1 MKISQFK
8 TLKSN
13 SKSNTKFDSSKM
25 SGKPSTYKQCAT
37 VAGFVL
43 DSFVKL
49 AFDEDPRVD
58 ESESIVKSFN
68 WKVRGRITR
77 VLLDDAKFDS
87 DACQA
92 YFQNKDKAI
101 TKKHAVKVCKAFKDH
116 NKEAD
121 RIDEFLKAVPT
132 KV

>member
-8 TLKSN
+8 TLKQ
-13 SKSNTKFDSSKM
+13 KSSTKFDAKKL

-49 AFDEDPRVD
+49 AFDEDPRVG
-58 ESESIVKSFN
+58 ESESTIKSFN
-68 WKVRGRITR
+68 WKVRGRISR

-101 TKKHAVKVCKAFKDH
+101 SKKHVVKVCKAFKTY
-116 NKEAD
+116 NKESD
-121 RIDEFLKAVPT
+121 PIDKFLKEVPT